1 MANMIFEEVTTYRAS
16 IHTGMGWGTVK
27 EASMLLLTADS
38 NIYISFLEDGVQLP
52 ENRSPIIQGRQ
63 HVYLYM
69 HYNDYPNMID
79 LLRNEK
85 PINFFY
91 RDDAKFG
98 YFSTSMEPIGENE
111 SEELLV

>member
-1 MANMIFEEVTTYRAS
+1 MPNMIFEEVTQYRAS
-16 IHTGMGWGTVK
+16 IFAGKGEQKAFV
-27 EASMLLLTADS
+27 LLLTANS
-38 NIYISFLEDGVQLP
+38 NIYINFYTEGTQLP
-52 ENRSPIIQGRQ
+52 ENQSPIIQGRQ
-63 HVYLYM
+63 HVYLHV

-98 YFSTSMEPIGENE
+98 YLTTSMEPVGENE
-111 SEELLV
+111 